1 VKRLF
6 KTLFSVVFPKGVLTK
21 DRFPSSF
28 HNVKLQA
35 DVLQSRFYDLFAIT
49 VFYIPKNIQINY
61 TRAHE
66 Y

>member
-1 VKRLF
+1 MKRLF
-6 KTLFSVVFPKGVLTK
+6 KTLFSAVFPKGVLTK

-35 DVLQSRFYDLFAIT
+35 DVLQSRFYDLAIT
-49 VFYIPKNIQINY
+49 FFYIPKNIQINY

>member
-1 VKRLF
+1 MKRLF

-35 DVLQSRFYDLFAIT
+35 DVLQSRFYDLAIT
-49 VFYIPKNIQINY
+49 LFYIPKNIQINY